1 MHGLGRAYAST
12 VGKKYAMAVTGVIL
26 FLFVVLHM
34 FGNLQIFLGRDALN
48 GYARLL
54 RVEPALL
61 WTTRLVLLAA
71 VTVHVV
77 AAVQLTLRNW
87 AARPVGYERQRY
99 LTTGYA
105 ARTMV
110 WSGPIIAAFVVYH
123 LLHLSIGT
131 MHPDFVHGDVYRNVV
146 VGFSVW
152 YVAAFYMLAQVLLGL
167 HLYHGLFSLFQ
178 SLGASHP
185 AYDGWRRPF
194 ALAAAVVI
202 VLGSCSVPAAVLVG
216 AMGQVTP

>member
-34 FGNLQIFLGRDALN
+34 LGNLQVFLGRDALN

-61 WTTRLVLLAA
+61 WTARLVLLAA

-87 AARPVGYERQRY
+87 AARPVGYAKQQY
-99 LTTGYA
+99 LATGYA

-131 MHPDFVHGDVYRNVV
+131 MHPDFVDGDVYHNVV

-152 YVAAFYMLAQVLLGL
+152 YVTTFYMLAQVLLGL

-185 AYDGWRRPF
+185 SYDRWRQPL
-194 ALAAAVVI
+194 ALAAAAVI
-202 VLGSCSVPAAVLVG
+202 VLGSCSIPAAVLVG
-216 AMGQVTP
+216 GVR

>member
-1 MHGLGRAYAST
+1 MHPLGRAYAST
-12 VGKKYAMAVTGVIL
+12 VGKKYAMAVSGVIL

-34 FGNLQIFLGRDALN
+34 LGNLQIFLGRDALN

-61 WTTRLVLLAA
+61 WAARLVLLAA

-99 LTTGYA
+99 LATGYA

-146 VGFSVW
+146 VGFSVP
-152 YVAAFYMLAQVLLGL
+152 YVAAFCMLGQVLLGH
-167 HLYHGLFSLFQ
+167 HLYHGLSSLFQ

-185 AYDGWRRPF
+185 SYDRWRQPF

-202 VLGSCSVPAAVLVG
+202 VLGSCSVPAAVLAGTVR
-216 AMGQVTP
+216 